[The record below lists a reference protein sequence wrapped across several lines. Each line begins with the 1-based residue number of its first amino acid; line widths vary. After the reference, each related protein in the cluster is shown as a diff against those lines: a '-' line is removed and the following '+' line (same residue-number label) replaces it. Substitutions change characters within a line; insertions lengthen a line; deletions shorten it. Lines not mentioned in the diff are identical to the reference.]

1 MPRRNANARTP
12 RAKRK
17 PPKKLT
23 TRQVALRK
31 GYSSGFEFT
40 EATRLKALGV
50 TDSRYEAVTI
60 TWLDM
65 QVRTYRPDFVL
76 PNNII
81 VETKGRFTAIDRRKH
96 KRIKEQHPELDIR
109 FVFSNSNSKLY
120 KGAKSSYG
128 DWCDKN
134 GFPFANETI
143 PEEWLAEPDKPTV
156 PKLIPL
162 SEKEEKLVNEND

>member
-50 TDSRYEAVTI
+50 TDPRYEAVTI

-96 KRIKEQHPELDIR
+96 KRIQEQHPELDIR
-109 FVFSNSNSKLY
+109 FVFTNSKALLY
-120 KGAKSSYG
+120 KGAKSSYA
-128 DWCDKN
+128 DWCTKN
-134 GFPFANETI
+134 KFKFADGTI
-143 PEEWLAEPDKPTV
+143 PEEWLTEPDNAPI
-156 PKLIPL
+156 PKTIPL
-162 SEKEEKLVNEND
+162 NAKEEKLVNENN